1 MHFLRREE
9 TFSFSGETIES
20 LSNCS
25 RTSKSN
31 SNFNKRE
38 SSVSFEVIY
47 LNMKD
52 REYYSRMIEQDSQ
65 TSIED
70 IEIDHSHVVEPIE
83 IDYLKEII
91 LAYMTGTDRL
101 VCIR

>member
-1 MHFLRREE
+1 M
-9 TFSFSGETIES
+9 
-20 LSNCS
+20 N
-25 RTSKSN
+25 SKD
-31 SNFNKRE
+31 
-38 SSVSFEVIY
+38 
-47 LNMKD
+47 L
-52 REYYSRMIEQDSQ
+52 EYYSRMMEQDSQ

-91 LAYMTGTDRL
+91 LAYMIGTDRL